1 MGKSIGQLTAA
12 GSIAGTEL
20 IELQKLSA
28 TVTITAAT
36 LSAAA
41 ADNSYNDS
49 GSGFVAA
56 GFTVGMHVRVSGFT
70 GNVVNNIT
78 DAVVTAVTAGKLT
91 IGGTDGDVIVDDA
104 AGESVTITA
113 WESVRAT
120 ADDLAAAATVDA
132 ADVTYT
138 PIDATDWDT
147 DTDPGNVDDALD
159 QLANRLIVVE
169 GASGTVADD
178 SITNAKLAEVA
189 TATIKGRT
197 TAGTGNPEDLT
208 AAQAAAIIQ
217 GDGLTATLAG
227 FRGIPQNSNSADYT
241 LVAADAGKHILH
253 PSGDANARTFTIPAN
268 ASVAFPV
275 GTTVTFVNQTS
286 QVVSIAITTDTL
298 TLANSTTTGT
308 RSLAQ
313 NGVATAIK
321 VASTSWIISGAGLT

>member
-1 MGKSIGQLTAA
+1 M
-12 GSIAGTEL
+12 
-20 IELQKLSA
+20 A
-28 TVTITAAT
+28 T
-36 LSAAA
+36 
-41 ADNSYNDS
+41 
-49 GSGFVAA
+49 
-56 GFTVGMHVRVSGFT
+56 
-70 GNVVNNIT
+70 
-78 DAVVTAVTAGKLT
+78 
-91 IGGTDGDVIVDDA
+91 
-104 AGESVTITA
+104 
-113 WESVRAT
+113 
-120 ADDLAAAATVDA
+120 
-132 ADVTYT
+132 
-138 PIDATDWDT
+138 
-147 DTDPGNVDDALD
+147 
-159 QLANRLIVVE
+159 Q
-169 GASGTVADD
+169 
-178 SITNAKLAEVA
+178 
-189 TATIKGRT
+189 TIKGRT
-197 TAGTGNPEDLT
+197 TAGTGDPEDLT

>member
-12 GSIAGTEL
+12 GSLAGTEL
-20 IELQKLSA
+20 IEIQKLSA

-36 LSAAA
+36 ISAAA

-49 GSGFVAA
+49 GSGFVSA

-70 GNVVNNIT
+70 GNVANNIT

-120 ADDLAAAATVDA
+120 ADQLVATVDA

-138 PIDATDWDT
+138 PLDATDWDT

-169 GASGTVADD
+169 VASGTVADD

-253 PSGDANARTFTIPAN
+253 PSSDANARTFTIPAN

-286 QVVSIAITTDTL
+286 QVVSIAITSDTL

>member
-70 GNVVNNIT
+70 GNVANNIT

-120 ADDLAAAATVDA
+120 ADQLAAAVDA

-169 GASGTVADD
+169 AASGTVADD

-241 LVAADAGKHILH
+241 LVAGDAGKHILH

-286 QVVSIAITTDTL
+286 QVVSISITTDTL

>member
-12 GSIAGTEL
+12 GAVAGTEL

-70 GNVVNNIT
+70 GDVANNIT

-113 WESVRAT
+113 WESVYAT
-120 ADDLAAAATVDA
+120 ADQLAATDMAT
-132 ADVTYT
+132 
-138 PIDATDWDT
+138 
-147 DTDPGNVDDALD
+147 
-159 QLANRLIVVE
+159 Q
-169 GASGTVADD
+169 
-178 SITNAKLAEVA
+178 
-189 TATIKGRT
+189 TIKGRT
-197 TAGTGNPEDLT
+197 TAGTGAPEDLT

-227 FRGIPQNSNSADYT
+227 FRGIPQNSNSANYT

>member
-1 MGKSIGQLTAA
+1 MGKSIGQLSAA
-12 GSIAGTEL
+12 GSVAGTEL

-36 LSAAA
+36 ISAA

-56 GFTVGMHVRVSGFT
+56 GFTVGMHVRVTGFT
-70 GNVVNNIT
+70 GNVANNIS

-113 WESVRAT
+113 WESVYAT
-120 ADDLAAAATVDA
+120 ADQLLAD
-132 ADVTYT
+132 
-138 PIDATDWDT
+138 
-147 DTDPGNVDDALD
+147 G
-159 QLANRLIVVE
+159 
-169 GASGTVADD
+169 
-178 SITNAKLAEVA
+178 SITNAKLADMA
-189 TATIKGRT
+189 TQTIKGRT
-197 TAGTGNPEDLT
+197 TAGTGAPEDLT
-208 AAQAAAIIQ
+208 AAQAATILQ
-217 GDGLTATLAG
+217 GDGLTATLVG
-227 FRGIPQNSNSADYT
+227 FRGVPQNSNSADYT

-253 PSGDANARTFTIPAN
+253 PSSDANARTFTIPAN
-268 ASVAFPV
+268 SSVAFPV

-286 QVVSIAITTDTL
+286 QVASIAITTDTL

>member
-12 GSIAGTEL
+12 GSLAGTEL
-20 IELQKLSA
+20 IEIQKLSA

-36 LSAAA
+36 ISAAA

-49 GSGFVAA
+49 GSGFVSA

-70 GNVVNNIT
+70 GNVANNIT

-120 ADDLAAAATVDA
+120 ADQLVATVDA

-138 PIDATDWDT
+138 PLDATDWDT

-159 QLANRLIVVE
+159 QLANRLIAVE
-169 GASGTVADD
+169 ASTIADD
-178 SITNAKLAEVA
+178 SVTNAKLAEVA

-253 PSGDANARTFTIPAN
+253 PSADANARTFTIPAN

-286 QVVSIAITTDTL
+286 QVVSIAITSDTL
-298 TLANSTTTGT
+298 TLAGSTTTGT

-313 NGVATAIK
+313 NGVATALK
-321 VASTSWIISGAGLT
+321 VTSTSWIISGAGLT

>member
-1 MGKSIGQLTAA
+1 MINLGRDLRTMIRNQEAA
-12 GSIAGTEL
+12 
-20 IELQKLSA
+20 KW
-28 TVTITAAT
+28 
-36 LSAAA
+36 
-41 ADNSYNDS
+41 D
-49 GSGFVAA
+49 
-56 GFTVGMHVRVSGFT
+56 TVGRFQHEIRGSVVGIWGYGGIGRETARLAKALGLTVHV
-70 GNVVNNIT
+70 
-78 DAVVTAVTAGKLT
+78 LT
-91 IGGTDGDVIVDDA
+91 RRDVGPR
-104 AGESVTITA
+104 GEVFSV
-113 WESVRAT
+113 
-120 ADDLAAAATVDA
+120 
-132 ADVTYT
+132 
-138 PIDATDWDT
+138 P
-147 DTDPGNVDDALD
+147 
-159 QLANRLIVVE
+159 
-169 GASGTVADD
+169 
-178 SITNAKLAEVA
+178 
-189 TATIKGRT
+189 
-197 TAGTGNPEDLT
+197 GTGDPEDLT

-275 GTTVTFVNQTS
+275 GTTVTVVNQTS

>member
-12 GSIAGTEL
+12 GSLAGTEL
-20 IELQKLSA
+20 IEIQKLSA

-36 LSAAA
+36 ISAAA

-49 GSGFVAA
+49 GSGFVSA

-70 GNVVNNIT
+70 GNAANNIT

-113 WESVRAT
+113 WESVYAT
-120 ADDLAAAATVDA
+120 AD
-132 ADVTYT
+132 
-138 PIDATDWDT
+138 
-147 DTDPGNVDDALD
+147 
-159 QLANRLIVVE
+159 QLL
-169 GASGTVADD
+169 ADD
-178 SITNAKLAEVA
+178 SVTNAKLAEVA

-208 AAQAAAIIQ
+208 AAQAAAILQ

-241 LVAADAGKHILH
+241 CVAADAGKHILH
-253 PSGDANARTFTIPAN
+253 PAADANARTFTIPAN

-275 GTTVTFVNQTS
+275 GTTITFVNQTS
-286 QVVSIAITTDTL
+286 QVVSIAITSDTL
-298 TLANSTTTGT
+298 TLAGSTTTGT

>member
-12 GSIAGTEL
+12 GSVAGTEL
-20 IELQKLSA
+20 IELQKLST

-36 LSAAA
+36 ISASA

-49 GSGFVAA
+49 GSGFVTA
-56 GFTVGMHVRVSGFT
+56 GFTVGMHVQVTGFT
-70 GNVVNNIT
+70 GSAANNIS

-113 WESVRAT
+113 WDSVYAT
-120 ADDLAAAATVDA
+120 ASQLVAAFS
-132 ADVTYT
+132 
-138 PIDATDWDT
+138 
-147 DTDPGNVDDALD
+147 L
-159 QLANRLIVVE
+159 
-169 GASGTVADD
+169 ADD
-178 SITNAKLAEVA
+178 SVTNAKLAEVA

-197 TAGTGNPEDLT
+197 TAGTGDPEDLT
-208 AAQAAAIIQ
+208 AAQAAAILQ

-253 PSGDANARTFTIPAN
+253 PSSDANARTFTIPAN

-286 QVVSIAITTDTL
+286 NVLSIAITSDTL

>member
-1 MGKSIGQLTAA
+1 MGKSIGQLSAA
-12 GSIAGTEL
+12 GSVAGTEL

-36 LSAAA
+36 ISAAA

-56 GFTVGMHVRVSGFT
+56 GFTVGMHVRVTGFT
-70 GNVVNNIT
+70 GNVANNIS

-113 WESVRAT
+113 WESVYAT
-120 ADDLAAAATVDA
+120 ADQLLAAVDA

-138 PIDATDWDT
+138 PVDATDWDT

-169 GASGTVADD
+169 GASGTVADG
-178 SITNAKLAEVA
+178 SITNAKLADMA
-189 TATIKGRT
+189 TQTIKGRT
-197 TAGTGNPEDLT
+197 TAGTGDPEDLT
-208 AAQAAAIIQ
+208 AAQAAAILQ

-253 PSGDANARTFTIPAN
+253 PSSDANARTFTIPAN

-286 QVVSIAITTDTL
+286 NVLSIAITSDTL

>member
-1 MGKSIGQLTAA
+1 MGKSIGQLSAA
-12 GSIAGTEL
+12 GSVAGTEL

-36 LSAAA
+36 ISAAA

-56 GFTVGMHVRVSGFT
+56 GFTVGMHVRVTGFT
-70 GNVVNNIT
+70 GNVANNIS

-113 WESVRAT
+113 WESVYAT
-120 ADDLAAAATVDA
+120 ADQLRAA
-132 ADVTYT
+132 
-138 PIDATDWDT
+138 
-147 DTDPGNVDDALD
+147 
-159 QLANRLIVVE
+159 
-169 GASGTVADD
+169 VADG
-178 SITNAKLAEVA
+178 SITNAKLADMA
-189 TATIKGRT
+189 TQTIKGRA
-197 TAGTGNPEDLT
+197 TAGTGAPEDLT
-208 AAQAAAIIQ
+208 AAQAATILQ
-217 GDGLTATLAG
+217 GDGLTATLVG
-227 FRGIPQNSNSADYT
+227 FRGVPQNSNSADYT

-253 PSGDANARTFTIPAN
+253 PSSDANARTFTIPAN
-268 ASVAFPV
+268 SSVAFPV

-286 QVVSIAITTDTL
+286 QVASIAITTDTL

>member
-70 GNVVNNIT
+70 GNVANNIT

-120 ADDLAAAATVDA
+120 ADQLVATVDA

-138 PIDATDWDT
+138 PLDATDWDT

-159 QLANRLIVVE
+159 QLANRLIAVE
-169 GASGTVADD
+169 ASTIADD
-178 SITNAKLAEVA
+178 SVTNAKLAEVA

-253 PSGDANARTFTIPAN
+253 PSSDANARTFTIPAN

-286 QVVSIAITTDTL
+286 QVVSIAITSDTL

>member
-1 MGKSIGQLTAA
+1 MTATHVSA
-12 GSIAGTEL
+12 RGRAL
-20 IELQKLSA
+20 IKQFEGFRADAYQDVVGVW
-28 TVTITAAT
+28 TV
-36 LSAAA
+36 
-41 ADNSYNDS
+41 
-49 GSGFVAA
+49 GF
-56 GFTVGMHVRVSGFT
+56 GFTRG
-70 GNVVNNIT
+70 
-78 DAVVTAVTAGKLT
+78 VT
-91 IGGTDGDVIVDDA
+91 
-104 AGESVTITA
+104 
-113 WESVRAT
+113 
-120 ADDLAAAATVDA
+120 
-132 ADVTYT
+132 
-138 PIDATDWDT
+138 
-147 DTDPGNVDDALD
+147 PG
-159 QLANRLIVVE
+159 QH
-169 GASGTVADD
+169 
-178 SITNAKLAEVA
+178 
-189 TATIKGRT
+189 
-197 TAGTGNPEDLT
+197 LT

-227 FRGIPQNSNSADYT
+227 FRGIPQNSNSANYT

>member
-1 MGKSIGQLTAA
+1 MGKSIGQLSAA
-12 GSIAGTEL
+12 GSVAGTEL

-36 LSAAA
+36 ISAAA

-56 GFTVGMHVRVSGFT
+56 GFTVGMHVRVTGFT
-70 GNVVNNIT
+70 GNVANNIS

-113 WESVRAT
+113 WESVYAT
-120 ADDLAAAATVDA
+120 ADQLLAD
-132 ADVTYT
+132 
-138 PIDATDWDT
+138 
-147 DTDPGNVDDALD
+147 G
-159 QLANRLIVVE
+159 
-169 GASGTVADD
+169 
-178 SITNAKLAEVA
+178 SITNAKLADMA
-189 TATIKGRT
+189 TQTIKGRT
-197 TAGTGNPEDLT
+197 TAGTGAPEDLT
-208 AAQAAAIIQ
+208 AAQAATILQ
-217 GDGLTATLAG
+217 GDGLTATLVG
-227 FRGIPQNSNSADYT
+227 FRGVPQNSNSADYT

-253 PSGDANARTFTIPAN
+253 PSSDANARTFTIPAN
-268 ASVAFPV
+268 SSVAFPV

-286 QVVSIAITTDTL
+286 QVASIAITTDTL

>member
-12 GSIAGTEL
+12 GSLAGTEL
-20 IELQKLSA
+20 IEIQKLSA

-36 LSAAA
+36 ISAAA

-49 GSGFVAA
+49 GSGFVSA

-70 GNVVNNIT
+70 GNAANNIT
-78 DAVVTAVTAGKLT
+78 DAVVTAVTASKLT

-113 WESVRAT
+113 WESVYAT
-120 ADDLAAAATVDA
+120 ADQLLAAIDA

-138 PIDATDWDT
+138 PADATDWDA

-159 QLANRLIVVE
+159 QLANRMVAAEAFTL
-169 GASGTVADD
+169 ADD
-178 SITNAKLAEVA
+178 SVTNVKLAEVA

-197 TAGTGNPEDLT
+197 TAGAGNPEDLT
-208 AAQAAAIIQ
+208 AAQAAAILQ

-241 LVAADAGKHILH
+241 CVAADAGKHILH
-253 PSGDANARTFTIPAN
+253 PAADANARIFTIPAN

-275 GTTVTFVNQTS
+275 GTTITFVNQTS

-298 TLANSTTTGT
+298 TLAGSTTTGT

-321 VASTSWIISGAGLT
+321 VSSTSWIISGSGLT

>member
-49 GSGFVAA
+49 GSGFVTA
-56 GFTVGMHVRVSGFT
+56 GFTAGMHVRVSGFT
-70 GNVVNNIT
+70 GDVANNIT

-113 WESVRAT
+113 WESVYAT
-120 ADDLAAAATVDA
+120 ASQLVAA
-132 ADVTYT
+132 
-138 PIDATDWDT
+138 
-147 DTDPGNVDDALD
+147 LS
-159 QLANRLIVVE
+159 L
-169 GASGTVADD
+169 ADD
-178 SITNAKLAEVA
+178 SVTNAKLAEVA

-208 AAQAAAIIQ
+208 AAQAAAIVQ
-217 GDGLTATLAG
+217 GDGLTATLCG

>member
-1 MGKSIGQLTAA
+1 MGKSIGQLSAA
-12 GSIAGTEL
+12 GSVAGTEL

-36 LSAAA
+36 VSAAA

-56 GFTVGMHVRVSGFT
+56 GFTVGMHVRVTGFT
-70 GNVVNNIT
+70 GNVANNIS

-113 WESVRAT
+113 WESVYAT
-120 ADDLAAAATVDA
+120 ADQLRAA
-132 ADVTYT
+132 
-138 PIDATDWDT
+138 
-147 DTDPGNVDDALD
+147 
-159 QLANRLIVVE
+159 
-169 GASGTVADD
+169 VADG
-178 SITNAKLAEVA
+178 SITNAKLADMA
-189 TATIKGRT
+189 TQTIKGRA
-197 TAGTGNPEDLT
+197 TAGTGAPEDLT
-208 AAQAAAIIQ
+208 AAQAATILQ
-217 GDGLTATLAG
+217 GDGLTATLVG
-227 FRGIPQNSNSADYT
+227 FRGVPQNSNSADYT

-253 PSGDANARTFTIPAN
+253 PSSDANARTFTIPAN
-268 ASVAFPV
+268 SSVAFPV

-286 QVVSIAITTDTL
+286 QVASIAITTDTL